1 MSLKY
6 TLEKI
11 NSFDCVIEI
20 YGLGSVV
27 FLFFLTSL
35 VKQNF
40 SLVFHYDNEII
51 FPSHLQIL
59 ILFVFRHKANQG
71 FFRNLVFLNLYCEI

>member
-6 TLEKI
+6 ALKI

-51 FPSHLQIL
+51 FEHEVIE
-59 ILFVFRHKANQG
+59 K
-71 FFRNLVFLNLYCEI
+71 LYGRF